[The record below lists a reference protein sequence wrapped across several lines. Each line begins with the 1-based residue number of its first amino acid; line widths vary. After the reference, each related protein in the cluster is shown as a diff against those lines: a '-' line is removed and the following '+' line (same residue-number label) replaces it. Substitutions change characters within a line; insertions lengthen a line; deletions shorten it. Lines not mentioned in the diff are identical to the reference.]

1 MVQNFA
7 EEETEES
14 LNNDQWTGKRKPFSV
29 GLQVAEED
37 YVGKS
42 KDDSALFCVSY
53 CVCLRYSFGTIYS
66 GNYYFFFV

>member
-29 GLQVAEED
+29 GLQVAEGHD
-37 YVGKS
+37 VGK
-42 KDDSALFCVSY
+42 
-53 CVCLRYSFGTIYS
+53 
-66 GNYYFFFV
+66 

>member
-1 MVQNFA
+1 MGYRKAVVQNFA

-37 YVGKS
+37 DVGK
-42 KDDSALFCVSY
+42 
-53 CVCLRYSFGTIYS
+53 
-66 GNYYFFFV
+66 